1 MSKFLFWNW
10 GGGQECWQSVKSWF
24 LVGYRDINNWLLCSR
39 KGEQIQLDMSIE
51 IKPDFF
57 SFKEMQLSILTPE
70 ERRLTMEDVG
80 KVTRKLLSSMPGS
93 VDVTGEF
100 L

>member
-1 MSKFLFWNW
+1 
-10 GGGQECWQSVKSWF
+10 
-24 LVGYRDINNWLLCSR
+24 
-39 KGEQIQLDMSIE
+39 MSIE

-80 KVTRKLLSSMPGS
+80 KVTRKLSSSMPGS